1 MVFTEY
7 YGGRPHG
14 NRSNLP
20 FDFIEFA
27 EKFVLKN
34 VDLPI
39 KFVRKNVSLLLK
51 FIQKNVTMLS

>member
-1 MVFTEY
+1 MGADPMVT
-7 YGGRPHG
+7 GA
-14 NRSNLP
+14 
-20 FDFIEFA
+20 IA

-51 FIQKNVTMLS
+51 FVQKNVTMLS